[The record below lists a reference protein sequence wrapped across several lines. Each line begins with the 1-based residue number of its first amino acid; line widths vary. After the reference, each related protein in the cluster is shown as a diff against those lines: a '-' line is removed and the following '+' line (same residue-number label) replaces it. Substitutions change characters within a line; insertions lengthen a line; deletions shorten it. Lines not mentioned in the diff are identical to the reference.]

1 MFLIPMCTFLF
12 SFVEAFCIETKNLFF
27 STSGIQPI
35 QKECRQLFGENQINT
50 QFCLRI
56 ERDCV
61 SMVKSTYQQPLMNSK
76 YRNGCG
82 RWQPLLVKNV
92 RPYPFYFLSSL
103 TLQISKSIRFNA
115 HLTLSNNQSI
125 TYKFIVAGLLFYIQ
139 P

>member
-1 MFLIPMCTFLF
+1 MFLIPMCTFF
-12 SFVEAFCIETKNLFF
+12 ISFVEAFCIETINLFF

-35 QKECRQLFGENQINT
+35 RKECPLVVRGKSNT

-56 ERDCV
+56 ERYCV
-61 SMVKSTYQQPLMNSK
+61 SIVKSNYQQPLMNSK

-92 RPYPFYFLSSL
+92 RPDPFYFLSSL

-115 HLTLSNNQSI
+115 HLTLGNNQSI
-125 TYKFIVAGLLFYIQ
+125 TYKFIVAGLLFNIQ